1 MSVGW
6 ENVIAGNGVGL
17 AISGITIIFLSLLS
31 ISLFIRLLPRVLA
44 LVDSGTRDRAT
55 SASVATERPEPLSEA
70 EKEAVIALVLHLE
83 LEYQSGESGRVT
95 LRPHASRSMWS
106 SSARMRSLSS
116 WSHHA

>member
-1 MSVGW
+1 MSIGW
-6 ENVIAGNGVGL
+6 ENVVAGNGVGL

-31 ISLFIRLLPRVLA
+31 ISLFIRLLPRVLS
-44 LVDSGTRDRAT
+44 LVDGSARERA
-55 SASVATERPEPLSEA
+55 AAAAVVQREPEPLSAA
-70 EKEAVIALVLHLE
+70 EKEAVITLVLHME

-95 LRPHASRSMWS
+95 LRPHANRSIWG

>member
-6 ENVIAGNGVGL
+6 ENVVAGNGVGL
-17 AISGITIIFLSLLS
+17 AISGTIIIFLSLLS

-44 LVDSGTRDRAT
+44 MIDG
-55 SASVATERPEPLSEA
+55 SAKDLPVSEAVVSSTPEPLTDA
-70 EKEAVIALVLHLE
+70 EKEVVIALVLHME
-83 LEYQSGESGRVT
+83 LEYLSGESGRVT

>member
-6 ENVIAGNGVGL
+6 ENVVAGNGVGL
-17 AISGITIIFLSLLS
+17 AISGTIIIFLSLLS
-31 ISLFIRLLPRVLA
+31 ISLFIHLLPRVLA
-44 LVDSGTRDRAT
+44 LVDG
-55 SASVATERPEPLSEA
+55 SAKDLPVSEAAMPSTPEPLTEA
-70 EKEAVIALVLHLE
+70 EKEVVIALVLHME
-83 LEYQSGESGRVT
+83 LEYLSGESGRVT